1 MQKKSERWILFSSH
15 LDKSHRKYLRV
26 LWKSSLY
33 KFLFL
38 CFGLGP
44 AHLILKKQLKVPIA
58 LLYRPNIGLIIYLD
72 DIIIMVR
79 TLQELIFHRDT
90 VIYPLQNL
98 GFALDLK
105 KPVLEPS
112 QAIECIVVIIDSV
125 KMLCQVCQVDCTIQA
140 NIQKQGNFIMELTR
154 LLGKSRATAQSI
166 LPAKLQIRY
175 LQRLQVNA
183 LKFSDTYQAKL
194 QLDREDQEELF
205 WWIRNLTLSN
215 GRSLILPP
223 PYLLMTTNATSKE

>member
-1 MQKKSERWILFSSH
+1 MQKKSERWILFSSY

-72 DIIIMVR
+72 EIIIMAR

-154 LLGKSRATAQSI
+154 LLGKSGATAQSV

-194 QLDREDQEELF
+194 QLDREAQEELF
-205 WWIRNLTLSN
+205 WWIRNLALSN

>member
-1 MQKKSERWILFSSH
+1 MQKKSERWILFSSY

-90 VIYPLQNL
+90 VTYPLQNL

-105 KPVLEPS
+105 KSVLEPS
-112 QAIECIVVIIDSV
+112 QAIEFIVVIIDSV

-154 LLGKSRATAQSI
+154 LLGKSGATAQSV

-194 QLDREDQEELF
+194 QLDREAQEELF
-205 WWIRNLTLSN
+205 WWIRNLALSN

-223 PYLLMTTNATSKE
+223 PDLLMTTNATSKE

>member
-1 MQKKSERWILFSSH
+1 MQKKSERCILFSSH

-26 LWKSSLY
+26 LCKSSLY
-33 KFLFL
+33 KFLYF
-38 CFGLGP
+38 CFGLTS

-58 LLYRPNIGLIIYLD
+58 LPYRPNIGLIIYLD

-105 KPVLEPS
+105 KSVLEPS
-112 QAIECIVVIIDSV
+112 QAIEFIVVIIDSV

-140 NIQKQGNFIMELTR
+140 IIQKQGNFIMELTR
-154 LLGKSRATAQSI
+154 LLGKSGATAQSV

>member
-1 MQKKSERWILFSSH
+1 MQKKSERYMLFSSH

-33 KFLFL
+33 KFLHL

-72 DIIIMVR
+72 EIIIMAR

-112 QAIECIVVIIDSV
+112 QAIKCIVVIIDSV

>member
-1 MQKKSERWILFSSH
+1 MQKKSERCILFSSH

-26 LWKSSLY
+26 LCKSSLY
-33 KFLFL
+33 KFLYF
-38 CFGLGP
+38 CFGLGS

-58 LLYRPNIGLIIYLD
+58 LPYRPNIGLIIYLD

-105 KPVLEPS
+105 KSVLEPS
-112 QAIECIVVIIDSV
+112 QAIEFIVVIIDSV

-140 NIQKQGNFIMELTR
+140 IIQKQGNFIMELTR
-154 LLGKSRATAQSI
+154 LLGKSGATAQSI

-175 LQRLQVNA
+175 LQCLQVNA

-194 QLDREDQEELF
+194 QLDREAQEELF

-223 PYLLMTTNATSKE
+223 PDLLMTTNATSKE

>member
-15 LDKSHRKYLRV
+15 QDKSHRKYLRV

-105 KPVLEPS
+105 KSVLEPS
-112 QAIECIVVIIDSV
+112 QAIEFIVVIIDSV

-166 LPAKLQIRY
+166 LPAKLQIR
-175 LQRLQVNA
+175 
-183 LKFSDTYQAKL
+183 
-194 QLDREDQEELF
+194 
-205 WWIRNLTLSN
+205 
-215 GRSLILPP
+215 
-223 PYLLMTTNATSKE
+223 